1 LFPDAVD
8 QYANARARMVQSLR
22 EISGIYAGAVL
33 RAMSSV
39 PRHRFVSEA
48 LRYHA
53 YRDTSLPIGFNQ
65 TISKP
70 STVAR
75 MLQALELT
83 GGERVLEIGTGSG
96 YQTALLSRLA
106 GTVVSSE
113 GIDELHKRA
122 REVLLFD
129 LGLAN
134 VVLHHTFDF
143 DSLSG
148 EYDAII
154 VCAGAAV
161 FPGSL
166 LSRLT
171 PNGRLIIPVGGSGGQ
186 VLTRYCRTRDDMII
200 EDSIG
205 RASFVPLVSA
215 VS

>member
-1 LFPDAVD
+1 
-8 QYANARARMVQSLR
+8 
-22 EISGIYAGAVL
+22 
-33 RAMSSV
+33 
-39 PRHRFVSEA
+39 
-48 LRYHA
+48 
-53 YRDTSLPIGFNQ
+53 
-65 TISKP
+65 
-70 STVAR
+70 
-75 MLQALELT
+75 
-83 GGERVLEIGTGSG
+83 EIGTGSG